1 MFEGGGGARAETGR
15 GHGMEMAETERG
27 WGETER
33 WRAETERWR
42 AMTERGHGT
51 QYPRSGT
58 GLGD

>member
-15 GHGMEMAETERG
+15 GHGMEMAETER
-27 WGETER
+27 

-42 AMTERGHGT
+42 AVTERGHGT